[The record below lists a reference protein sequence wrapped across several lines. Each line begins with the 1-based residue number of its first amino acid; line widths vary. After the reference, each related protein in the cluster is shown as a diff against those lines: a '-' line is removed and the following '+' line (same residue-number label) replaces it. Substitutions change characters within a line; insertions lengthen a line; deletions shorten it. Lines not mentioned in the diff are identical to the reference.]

1 MVAILVAAAPFTN
14 AAEILGERPNLVQG
28 ALGRVLGAV
37 GTALPETMIPM
48 LATLGAPFMPTT
60 LAMFAVGAS
69 IVASR
74 WRRA

>member
-1 MVAILVAAAPFTN
+1 
-14 AAEILGERPNLVQG
+14 
-28 ALGRVLGAV
+28 VLGAV

-60 LAMFAVGAS
+60 LAVFAVGAS

-74 WRRA
+74 RRRA